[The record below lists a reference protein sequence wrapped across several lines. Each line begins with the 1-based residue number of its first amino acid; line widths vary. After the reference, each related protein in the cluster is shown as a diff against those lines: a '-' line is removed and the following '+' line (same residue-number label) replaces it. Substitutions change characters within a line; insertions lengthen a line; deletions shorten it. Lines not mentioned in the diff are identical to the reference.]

1 MLKVFYRSAVC
12 NGLGTS
18 HDCCGGAVWEQSDKH
33 DSGPE
38 IELAVAVIQGH
49 GRDVSGMVCM
59 TAAAVLP
66 PPDSNRSHGD
76 RLVAQESCPSTADE
90 VNTAERCKVWAL
102 AGPI

>member
-1 MLKVFYRSAVC
+1 M
-12 NGLGTS
+12 
-18 HDCCGGAVWEQSDKH
+18 WEQSD
-33 DSGPE
+33 STTLVQ
-38 IELAVAVIQGH
+38 IFELAVAVIQGN

-90 VNTAERCKVWAL
+90 VNSAERCKDWAVT
-102 AGPI
+102 GPV